1 MLIELCAE
9 LRDRGIK
16 LGLAELH
23 ADARELLNRAGVIE
37 CIGSDMVFDAVEDA
51 LDVFETQL

>member
-1 MLIELCAE
+1 MLIDLCTE

-23 ADARELLNRAGVIE
+23 AEAREMLDRAGVIE
-37 CIGSDMVFDAVEDA
+37 CIGP
-51 LDVFETQL
+51 T